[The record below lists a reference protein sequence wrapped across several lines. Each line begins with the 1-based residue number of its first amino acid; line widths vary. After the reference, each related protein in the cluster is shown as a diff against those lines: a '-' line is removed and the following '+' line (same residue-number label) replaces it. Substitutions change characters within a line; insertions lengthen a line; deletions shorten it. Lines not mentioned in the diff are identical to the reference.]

1 MHSIDLPLPLL
12 GAVAATRGMLGLGV
26 GLLVAPSLPE
36 SRRKMIGWTL
46 LAIGVLSTLP
56 LALNVLSRRHAHG

>member
-12 GAVAATRGMLGLGV
+12 GAVAATRGMLGLGA
-26 GLLVAPSLPE
+26 GLLMAPSLSE
-36 SRRKMIGWTL
+36 SRRRTIGWTL

-56 LALNVLSRRHAHG
+56 LALNVLSRRHAHR